1 MEEAFDIEAVFDEIA
16 QNHRD
21 TLTAMI
27 FTWDLAVRLFY
38 VGDSALLDR
47 IPTPEEIETHQK
59 YLNNLIR
66 LGEFFRPR
74 IKDYGP
80 DDLAKFGLERGM
92 LLATIREL
100 EELSQ
105 ERGEIL

>member
-1 MEEAFDIEAVFDEIA
+1 MDGALNIEDVFDELA

-47 IPTPEEIETHQK
+47 IPTPEEIKTHEK

-66 LGEFFRPR
+66 LGEFFQPR

-80 DDLAKFGLERGM
+80 DDLAKFGLERVM
-92 LLATIREL
+92 RLATIREL
-100 EELSQ
+100 EQLSQ
-105 ERGEIL
+105 ERGEIF